1 MNMKRATNEDMIHL
15 HCHTDGS
22 NLRMK
27 DSNVKTEQL
36 IKYANSLGNKGV
48 AITDHESLSSHI
60 KAINC
65 VSQLKEKGELPKD
78 FNLILGNEIYLIDF
92 NDLETKMENKDK
104 IDFYHFI
111 LLAKDEIGHNQLR
124 KLSSRAWRDNYFSY
138 KGMNRV
144 PTYYSDIEEVIGENK
159 GHLIAQTA
167 CLGSYLGKSSE
178 LLRLTE
184 DEEEQYNIKCDM
196 VDFIE
201 WCKDWFGEDFY
212 LEIQPNTC
220 EEQVFYNNLLVN
232 IGKAYNVPIC
242 VTTDVHYL
250 NKDMKELHK
259 AYLTSEENE
268 ANREVDTFYDST
280 HFFTVEEIYD
290 NLSYLDEDIV
300 TKAIL
305 TTKEISNKINGNGDY
320 GLFKPTTIPLTP
332 LPKEEDWF
340 PVNKDIIN
348 KYEYIKKVYEDKYDY
363 HTYLIHKIFE
373 GFHNRKIPQVKY
385 PSYFERINT
394 ELEEIY
400 KLSVDMEQPI
410 GAYLTT
416 MQKNI
421 QEIWQTS
428 IVAVGR
434 GSVVTSIICYL
445 LEIIDVN
452 PLEQGTYLPHW
463 RFIHRTKREMP
474 KQYWAMMV
482 NCLLNRCA

>member
-1 MNMKRATNEDMIHL
+1 MKRATNEDMIHL

-144 PTYYSDIEEVIGENK
+144 PTYYSDIEEVIGEDK

-184 DEEEQYNIKCDM
+184 DEEEQ
-196 VDFIE
+196 
-201 WCKDWFGEDFY
+201 
-212 LEIQPNTC
+212 
-220 EEQVFYNNLLVN
+220 
-232 IGKAYNVPIC
+232 
-242 VTTDVHYL
+242 
-250 NKDMKELHK
+250 
-259 AYLTSEENE
+259 
-268 ANREVDTFYDST
+268 
-280 HFFTVEEIYD
+280 
-290 NLSYLDEDIV
+290 
-300 TKAIL
+300 
-305 TTKEISNKINGNGDY
+305 
-320 GLFKPTTIPLTP
+320 
-332 LPKEEDWF
+332 
-340 PVNKDIIN
+340 
-348 KYEYIKKVYEDKYDY
+348 
-363 HTYLIHKIFE
+363 
-373 GFHNRKIPQVKY
+373 
-385 PSYFERINT
+385 
-394 ELEEIY
+394 
-400 KLSVDMEQPI
+400 
-410 GAYLTT
+410 
-416 MQKNI
+416 
-421 QEIWQTS
+421 
-428 IVAVGR
+428 
-434 GSVVTSIICYL
+434 
-445 LEIIDVN
+445 
-452 PLEQGTYLPHW
+452 
-463 RFIHRTKREMP
+463 
-474 KQYWAMMV
+474 
-482 NCLLNRCA
+482 